1 MPKKI
6 VVYSPSR
13 FTQDVWL
20 PALWCQ
26 SKTYYEKHG
35 QHAAEWEWI
44 PCLADLY
51 GDDYEKIKNF
61 LLDINPDVFAVSLY
75 VWNYWIG
82 HDIAKWVKQQWPNC
96 VVITGGPH
104 QYFKHD
110 MQWFKKYPYIDASL
124 PGDSYG
130 ELCLQELLD
139 SLNESVIDY
148 ESITN
153 LCYPYGKSRI
163 LRHSAKTLTLQTKKQ
178 FDYNWPSFAMQK
190 NHVDYF
196 VDHARKINPRCKILA
211 VLETTR
217 GCPYGCTY
225 CDWGGGINTTVIK
238 KSIESV
244 KKDIELLKTYK
255 LRYLYIADANF
266 GIFGERDIAIMKLLT
281 DCNQLGSNLKLGYG
295 GFAKTENKIDYIK
308 QILELD
314 IKHEM
319 SNAKEIKLSMQSL
332 NPDVLQNIDR
342 KNINLDVQLAKFS
355 NLAGNKKLPIYVEMI
370 LGLPGMNLHKFYQ
383 ELDELGA
390 HRLSVMWFEWLL
402 LPEAPA
408 YSHNYRKQFGIKTIN
423 KTHGWVFNEIGSDR
437 EIVIETNTYSS
448 DDYLE
453 MLLATGLYHAVIQGG
468 MFDRSISWI
477 NKKKNVGIGTIVS
490 VLLKHMP
497 DKQQLFAQWHEIVN
511 NPAQAAQLILPNG
524 KPIYAGFYY
533 SMMAFLDENKFL
545 KTISNILESEF
556 KCPTK
561 LLEYDQARA
570 ITWSNCN
577 TKTAW
582 LDFNVNNNTVDAFN
596 TVLEQFINYKNSGR
610 ILKAKQRWF
619 DFSLL

>member
-6 VVYSPSR
+6 VVYSPSK
-13 FTQDVWL
+13 FTQDIWL

-26 SKTYYEKHG
+26 SKTYYERHG
-35 QHAAEWEWI
+35 QRVAEWEWV

-51 GDDYEKIKNF
+51 GDNYEQIKSF
-61 LLDINPDVFAVSLY
+61 LIDVKPDVFAVSLY

-82 HDIAKWVKQQWPNC
+82 HNIAKWVKEQWPNC
-96 VVITGGPH
+96 IVITGGPH
-104 QYFKHD
+104 QYFKHNT
-110 MQWFKKYPYIDASL
+110 QWFKKYPYIDASL

-139 SLNESVIDY
+139 SFNDSVINY

-153 LCYPYGKSRI
+153 LCYPHGRTRMPKYST
-163 LRHSAKTLTLQTKKQ
+163 KTLSSQTKKQ
-178 FDYNWPSFAMQK
+178 FDYNWPSFADQK

-196 VDHARKINPRCKILA
+196 VDHARKINPGCKILS

-244 KKDIELLKTYK
+244 KKDIELLKTYR

-266 GIFGERDIAIMKLLT
+266 GIFGDRDIAVMRLLT
-281 DCNQLGSNLKLGYG
+281 DCKQLGSNIKLGYG

-314 IKHEM
+314 IKHGM

-332 NPDVLQNIDR
+332 DPDVLKNIDR

-355 NLAGNKKLPIYVEMI
+355 SLGGNKKLPIYVEMI
-370 LGLPGMNLHKFYQ
+370 LGLPGMNMHKFYQ
-383 ELDELGA
+383 ELDTLGA

-408 YSHNYRKQFGIKTIN
+408 YSHNYRKQFGIRTIN
-423 KTHGWVFNEIGSDR
+423 KTHGWVYNEIGSNRD
-437 EIVIETNTYSS
+437 IVVETNTYTSN
-448 DDYLE
+448 DYLE
-453 MLLATGLYHAVIQGG
+453 MLLATGLYHAMVQGG
-468 MFDRSISWI
+468 VFNRSVDWI
-477 NKKKNVGIGTIVS
+477 NKKKNAGIGTIVS

-497 DKQQLFAQWHEIVN
+497 GKQELLAQWHLIIN
-511 NPAQAAQLILPNG
+511 NPAQAAQIRLPNG
-524 KPIYAGFYY
+524 RSIYAGFYY
-533 SMMAFLDENKFL
+533 SMMAFLDENMFL
-545 KTISNILESEF
+545 KTIADILAREF
-556 KCPTK
+556 GCPPK
-561 LLEYDQARA
+561 LLAHDRACA
-570 ITWSNCN
+570 ITQTNYSN
-577 TKTAW
+577 
-582 LDFNVNNNTVDAFN
+582 VDAFDA
-596 TVLEQFINYKNSGR
+596 VLEQFINYKNSGS
-610 ILKAKQRWF
+610 ILKAKKRWF
-619 DFSLL
+619 NFLFIK